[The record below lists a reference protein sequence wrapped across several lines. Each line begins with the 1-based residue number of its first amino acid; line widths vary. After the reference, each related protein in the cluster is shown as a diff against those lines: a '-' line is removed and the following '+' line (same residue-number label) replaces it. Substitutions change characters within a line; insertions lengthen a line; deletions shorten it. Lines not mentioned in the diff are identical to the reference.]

1 MKDKVHVPGEKD
13 RRRYETQKNQR
24 EARKAGTLS
33 PRGLARSVAKAYARK
48 HGMKASDVVS
58 DFRKPG
64 FIQYGPGKKTLY
76 R

>member
-1 MKDKVHVPGEKD
+1 MVEMLWYQIHIWKEVTQ
-13 RRRYETQKNQR
+13 RYQR
-24 EARKAGTLS
+24 EARKNGGS
-33 PRGLARSVAKAYARK
+33 VHPRGLARSVAKAYARK

-64 FIQYGPGKKTLY
+64 FIQYGPGKKTLH